1 MAEIMKLITAKF
13 KTLGRFQN
21 FQGAP
26 VFGSKY
32 PFLVVSVTLLR
43 LCHGGAHYIIRRAV
57 LRRQIPG
64 FISGYYL
71 LDI

>member
-1 MAEIMKLITAKF
+1 MIDGITFAGWCKYSITAKF

-32 PFLVVSVTLLR
+32 PFLVSVTLLR
-43 LCHGGAHYIIRRAV
+43 LCHSGAHYI
-57 LRRQIPG
+57 
-64 FISGYYL
+64 
-71 LDI
+71 